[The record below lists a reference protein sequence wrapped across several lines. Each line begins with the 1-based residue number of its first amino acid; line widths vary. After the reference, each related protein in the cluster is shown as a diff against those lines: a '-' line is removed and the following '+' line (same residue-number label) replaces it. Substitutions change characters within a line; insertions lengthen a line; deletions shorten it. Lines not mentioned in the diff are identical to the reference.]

1 MNSLT
6 PKPRKVYYSLI
17 LIQICLLIISLSCF
31 YVGSV
36 RLYLGAPNLSQ
47 SIDNSLRFY
56 ASGFMA
62 IGFLAIW
69 VATTVKRQNNL
80 IFFFAFFVLMS
91 GLGRLISI
99 IDVGLPN
106 NTYLFYL
113 SIDFLLPLIM
123 IITQIYLNKNIQ

>member
-1 MNSLT
+1 
-6 PKPRKVYYSLI
+6 
-17 LIQICLLIISLSCF
+17 
-31 YVGSV
+31 
-36 RLYLGAPNLSQ
+36 LYLGAPNLSQ

-113 SIDFLLPLIM
+113 SIEFLLPLIM